1 MDKQRHDGGSSIPPG
16 IITVKLHSTD
26 LNKLRVTKAAVK

>member
-1 MDKQRHDGGSSIPPG
+1 VDQQRHNGGSSIPPG

-26 LNKLRVTKAAVK
+26 LNKLRVTKAAMK